1 MVSFV
6 VHVKRFSDLSR
17 GWGIGE
23 ETFEYWSWLARQ
35 YRIFA
40 ELVEGSGA
48 DPQIPL
54 PYYEDNVMA
63 SAVNP
68 SLVLQSP
75 AYYYYQ
81 AAMCSVQRLKQWEE
95 CTDETAPGYA
105 NEKKVDHAAVVVELF
120 ELAYAIKPSVHI
132 AYKIA
137 TNVKGELA
145 EK

>member
-1 MVSFV
+1 MPFV
-6 VHVKRFSDLSR
+6 VHVKRFSDMSR

-40 ELVEGSGA
+40 ELVEGSSA
-48 DPQIPL
+48 PPRL
-54 PYYEDNVMA
+54 PVPVYEDNILV

-68 SLVLQSP
+68 TMVLQSP

-81 AAMCSVQRLKQWEE
+81 AAMCSIQRHKRWEE
-95 CTDETAPGYA
+95 CTDDTAPGYT
-105 NEKKVDHAAVVVELF
+105 NEQKVDHAEVVVELL
-120 ELAYAIKPSVHI
+120 EKAYAVNPSVHT

-137 TNVKGELA
+137 TNVKGDLA
-145 EK
+145 DK